1 MAVAFFVIVRIVLS
15 LWHLEPWNS
24 LLMHNKITLKKYGQ
38 DLEFLNDRDKMK
50 RMQ

>member
-1 MAVAFFVIVRIVLS
+1 MAVAFFVIARIVLS

-38 DLEFLNDRDKMK
+38 EFLNDRDKMK
-50 RMQ
+50 KMQ